1 MTRPLTLA
9 RTAGVLYL
17 LLAVLGSW
25 AQLVARGSVYV
36 PDDAAATAAGI
47 VEHET
52 LFRLSLVADILMAVV
67 FVLLGLALFRLLDD
81 VHRRA
86 GTALLVFVA
95 VGAGS
100 ILVNVTF
107 QVGALITATDP
118 AYDDATTLLL
128 LDLHAYG
135 YALGGVFFGLWLLP
149 MGWAAV
155 RTTLFPTW
163 LGVLLI
169 AGSVAWVLDPVALQR
184 AEIVGVAELG
194 PERFEDRPVALLTL
208 DADLLRQVSL
218 EIRGNAIVVEQ
229 RVVDVNQENNGHG

>member
-9 RTAGVLYL
+9 RTAGTLYL
-17 LLAVLGSW
+17 LLAVLGAW

-67 FVLLGLALFRLLDD
+67 FVLLGLTLFRLLDG

-100 ILVNVTF
+100 ILVNLTF
-107 QVGALITATDP
+107 QVGALLTATDP
-118 AYDDATTLLL
+118 AYDAATTLLL
-128 LDLHAYG
+128 LDLHRYG

-149 MGWAAV
+149 LGWAAV

-169 AGSVAWVLDPVALQR
+169 AGSVAWVLDPVILFGLPDATVLTGVV
-184 AEIVGVAELG
+184 ATVTTVAELTLIG
-194 PERFEDRPVALLTL
+194 YLLVRGVRRPVPAELPLLT
-208 DADLLRQVSL
+208 R
-218 EIRGNAIVVEQ
+218 
-229 RVVDVNQENNGHG
+229 

>member
-9 RTAGVLYL
+9 RTAGALYL

-47 VEHET
+47 VEHEA

-67 FVLLGLALFRLLDD
+67 FVLLGLTLFRLLDG

-100 ILVNVTF
+100 ILVNLTF
-107 QVGALITATDP
+107 QVGALLTATDP
-118 AYDDATTLLL
+118 AYDASTTLLL

-135 YALGGVFFGLWLLP
+135 YSLGGVFFGLWLLP

-169 AGSVAWVLDPVALQR
+169 AGSVAWVLDPVILFGLPDATVLT
-184 AEIVGVAELG
+184 AVVATVTTVAELTLIVYLLVRG
-194 PERFEDRPVALLTL
+194 VRRPAPIALPVLS
-208 DADLLRQVSL
+208 R
-218 EIRGNAIVVEQ
+218 
-229 RVVDVNQENNGHG
+229 